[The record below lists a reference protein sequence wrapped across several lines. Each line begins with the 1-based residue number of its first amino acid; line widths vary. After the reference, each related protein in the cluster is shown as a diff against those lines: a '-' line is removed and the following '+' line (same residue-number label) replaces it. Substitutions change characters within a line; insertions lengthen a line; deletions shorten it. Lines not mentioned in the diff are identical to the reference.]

1 MNSNS
6 LILKQLNNLTQ
17 LNKRL
22 PPKFEPPDWLT
33 TALFHAQCS
42 VLDRGESASRRPLR
56 SSLNPRPED
65 TTPAARYNVGL
76 CKEEEL
82 DRLRL
87 SSRRGL
93 WGYDTPQREKL
104 IETARRREI
113 NLSSWSGD
121 WIAGGPGEHAPGTE
135 RTRRRIRVPVGCARP
150 DDPEQQSSGPRAR
163 PVPHWG
169 RK

>member
-1 MNSNS
+1 M
-6 LILKQLNNLTQ
+6 
-17 LNKRL
+17 
-22 PPKFEPPDWLT
+22 
-33 TALFHAQCS
+33 
-42 VLDRGESASRRPLR
+42 
-56 SSLNPRPED
+56 
-65 TTPAARYNVGL
+65 
-76 CKEEEL
+76 

-135 RTRRRIRVPVGCARP
+135 RTRRRIRVPSDALDLTTPSSRALARVRGLSHTGAESIDLIERSVRRGQG
-150 DDPEQQSSGPRAR
+150 DDEGS
-163 PVPHWG
+163 VNE
-169 RK
+169 